1 MAPGVF
7 FVVHVWSDAHGFR
20 ATARDVMR
28 EDTEEFD
35 DPDELA
41 RFLAVRAPEPPAP
54 ATDDEPDDQQ

>member
-1 MAPGVF
+1 MDPGVF

-54 ATDDEPDDQQ
+54 ATDDEPDDHQ